1 MTQSFQDPITLDM
14 LAKICDINKYYLAYL
29 FKKEIGMA
37 PINYLNDVRI
47 KEAKILLAT
56 TDLTIGEIANITGFS
71 SQSFFTQVFKR
82 EAGLTPSQFR
92 KINKTTKKV
101 PTN

>member
-1 MTQSFQDPITLDM
+1 MAVRIKKSTGKKVNHSIALTQYYMTQSFQDPITLDM

-47 KEAKILLAT
+47 KEAKIMLET

-71 SQSFFTQVFKR
+71 SQSFFTQAF
-82 EAGLTPSQFR
+82 
-92 KINKTTKKV
+92 N
-101 PTN
+101 

>member
-47 KEAKILLAT
+47 KEAKIMLET

-71 SQSFFTQVFKR
+71 SQSFFTQAFKR
-82 EAGLTPSQFR
+82 EAELTPSQFQ
-92 KINKTTKKV
+92 KISKTTIAV